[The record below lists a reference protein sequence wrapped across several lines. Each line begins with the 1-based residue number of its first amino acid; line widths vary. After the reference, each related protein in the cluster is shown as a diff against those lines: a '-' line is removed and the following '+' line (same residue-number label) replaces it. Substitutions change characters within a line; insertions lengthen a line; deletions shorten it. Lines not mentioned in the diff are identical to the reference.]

1 MIPRRPDYYPP
12 PPMSHSMHYVPH
24 QGQPMHYR

>member
-12 PPMSHSMHYVPH
+12 PQMSHSMHYAPH
-24 QGQPMHYR
+24 QTQPMHYR